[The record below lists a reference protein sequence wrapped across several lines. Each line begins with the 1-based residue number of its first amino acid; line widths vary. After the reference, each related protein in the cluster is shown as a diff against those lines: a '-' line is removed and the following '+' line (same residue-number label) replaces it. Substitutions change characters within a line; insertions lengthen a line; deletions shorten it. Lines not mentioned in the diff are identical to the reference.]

1 MIQFFIN
8 NYDNGRWSPRDWDKY
23 TNDVVSKE
31 YVIDYMRT
39 RYGDY
44 SMRINYLTLRGHYII
59 EMYPSKLDRDVIRY
73 CISEDKTYSLD
84 DIWIDRKILMRQVIL
99 DNILEN
105 I

>member
-8 NYDNGRWSPRDWDKY
+8 NYDDGRWSPRDWDKY

-44 SMRINYLTLRGHYII
+44 PMKINYLTLRSHYII
-59 EMYPSKLDRDVIRY
+59 DMYPSEVDKDVIRY
-73 CISEDKTYSLD
+73 YISDKNYTLD
-84 DIWIDRKILMRQVIL
+84 DIWVDRKILMRQVIL

>member
-8 NYDNGRWSPRDWDKY
+8 NYDDGRWSPSDWDKY

-31 YVIDYMRT
+31 YVIYYMRS

-44 SMRINYLTLRGHYII
+44 PMKINYLTLRSHYII
-59 EMYPSKLDRDVIRY
+59 EMYPSKLDSIRY
-73 CISEDKTYSLD
+73 YISEDKNYRLE

>member
-8 NYDNGRWSPRDWDKY
+8 NYDNGRWGPSDWDKY

-44 SMRINYLTLRGHYII
+44 PMIINYLTLRGHYII
-59 EMYPSKLDRDVIRY
+59 DMYPSEVDSIRY
-73 CISEDKTYSLD
+73 YISDKNYTLH

-99 DNILEN
+99 ENILEN

>member
-8 NYDNGRWSPRDWDKY
+8 NYDDGRWSPSDWDKY

-44 SMRINYLTLRGHYII
+44 PMKINYLTLRGHYII
-59 EMYPSKLDRDVIRY
+59 EMYPSEVDSDVIRY
-73 CISEDKTYSLD
+73 YISEDKNYNLD
-84 DIWIDRKILMRQVIL
+84 DIWVDRKILMRQVML